1 MPCRVEFTNH
11 DRDRRDMYTLMLWE
25 YRWIYRTQIGF
36 LPSFHSCSLS
46 LLSTEF
52 AKLFKALHL
61 FPPSVTC
68 FLYVLFP
75 FSLYVWK
82 TFGIPA
88 LCTLSRCFHFIWQY
102 PMSSL
107 SKLFLFLHFVT
118 YQISRH
124 SNICYLNP
132 RFPFLCLAQKFYFIT
147 AFTLYLHFINQIFRT
162 FRHKIVEAIYL

>member
-1 MPCRVEFTNH
+1 
-11 DRDRRDMYTLMLWE
+11 MYNLMLWE
-25 YRWIYRTQIGF
+25 CRWMYHTQIGV
-36 LPSFHSCSLS
+36 LPSFHSSSLS

-52 AKLFKALHL
+52 AKLFEASDL

-82 TFGIPA
+82 RFGIPA

-102 PMSSL
+102 SMSSL
-107 SKLFLFLHFVT
+107 SRLFFFLHFVI

-124 SNICYLNP
+124 SNIRYLNA
-132 RFPFLCLAQKFYFIT
+132 RFPFHCFAQKCYFIT
-147 AFTLYLHFINQIFRT
+147 AFNLYLHLIHQIFLT
-162 FRHKIVEAIYL
+162 FSYKNVESIYEYL